1 MRTGQRQGS
10 DSEKH
15 QIVEKGSSSHLKIFA
30 LMALLGLVSLAGG
43 CAALSALPVGSV
55 LGSPNSSSVQIY
67 NTTQARLQE
76 RNFIVI
82 KTNLIGESKGFS
94 LLGILPIVPAK
105 FTKAMSRLYM
115 QAEMQPGRS
124 QTIVNLIMEQES
136 TYLILFSIPRTSIRA
151 DLIEFIPPNA
161 TNIPPPLAP
170 EPAKT
175 KAD

>member
-1 MRTGQRQGS
+1 MRTGQTQGS
-10 DSEKH
+10 GAEMWP
-15 QIVEKGSSSHLKIFA
+15 VAEKGTSSHLKLF
-30 LMALLGLVSLAGG
+30 LMLVLVGLCALAGG
-43 CAALSALPVGSV
+43 CAALSALPLGSV
-55 LGSPNSSSVQIY
+55 LGSPNSSALQIY
-67 NTTQARLQE
+67 NTTEARLQE

-105 FTKAMSRLYM
+105 FTKAMSRLYA
-115 QAEMQPGRS
+115 QAEMQPGRP

-151 DLIEFIPPNA
+151 DLIEFIPANA
-161 TNIPPPLAP
+161 TNVPPLPPPEAT
-170 EPAKT
+170 KY